1 MQQIDV
7 ILVVCV
13 TNARLLFCLTMF
25 ILPISLYL
33 KGETIGRMCDESQNA
48 KILERVEF
56 CVWHCKCLSFLS
68 IF

>member
-1 MQQIDV
+1 MQQIYV

-48 KILERVEF
+48 KIY
-56 CVWHCKCLSFLS
+56 
-68 IF
+68 